1 MACNPPPGRPAAR
14 QSRSALGAALS
25 AVPAARVLSGAAHPA
40 ARRRLWAVAPTGL
53 ALAVASAAG
62 CDGTISGMHR
72 TRGIS
77 PVVDSAPASSS
88 RVGRPDEP
96 RQVRAQH
103 LLVMHRESRNSSPA
117 IQRTRAEARAR
128 ADEALRK
135 VREGADFDQTVRT
148 YSDEPGAAE
157 RAGDLGRF
165 TRRMMVKP
173 FSDAAFRL
181 KVGEISD
188 VIETE
193 FGYHVIRRTE

>member
-1 MACNPPPGRPAAR
+1 M
-14 QSRSALGAALS
+14 ALGAALS
-25 AVPAARVLSGAAHPA
+25 
-40 ARRRLWAVAPTGL
+40 
-53 ALAVASAAG
+53 AG
-62 CDGTISGMHR
+62 CDGTISGLHR
-72 TRGIS
+72 TRGVS
-77 PVVDSAPASSS
+77 PVVFTPPASSA
-88 RVGRPDEP
+88 RGARPDEP

-103 LLVMHRESRNSSPA
+103 LLVMHRESRNASPA

-135 VREGADFDQTVRT
+135 VREGADFDQIART

-188 VIETE
+188 VVETE